1 MEISGR
7 VAAGFAL
14 VIIVIG
20 VLFAVQF
27 SAEEWLTLNPPEDMT
42 PAVDTEHLQVFEK
55 SDFNYIS
62 QKYRPYKEPL
72 QIATGDELKD
82 STWYLLF
89 ADLNVTPPYG
99 GNPLLGRTGYVQV
112 EYEFENL
119 AGTAAFHVLGPYTD
133 GSWRTNRMEG
143 YGSSALYVT
152 GNSSPGSSMNAALDM
167 EEYNDFYLL
176 PAGVTDDTGDSG
188 ISPAYSY
195 YVHFDQS
202 RGGLGSLH
210 FTRDPSSIKGDIYYT
225 GEQSGV
231 FNITHTGGS
240 AAEEV
245 LLLVAVDEMQ
255 PDDFSLSADAQFI
268 PTGD

>member
-14 VIIVIG
+14 VIVVIG
-20 VLFAVQF
+20 VLFAIQF

-42 PAVDTEHLQVFEK
+42 PAIDTEHSQVFEK

-72 QIATGDELKD
+72 LIATGDDLKD

-89 ADLNVTPPYG
+89 ADLNVTPPFG

-152 GNSSPGSSMNAALDM
+152 GNSSPGSSMSAALDM

-176 PAGVTDDTGDSG
+176 PAGVTADDSE
-188 ISPAYSY
+188 ISAAYSY
-195 YVHFDQS
+195 YVYFDPT

-210 FTRDPSSIKGDIYYT
+210 ITRDPSSIKGDIYYT

-231 FNITHTGGS
+231 FNVTHNGGS
-240 AAEEV
+240 SAEEV

-255 PDDFSLSADAQFI
+255 PDDFSLSIDAKFI
-268 PTGD
+268 PTED